1 VSGADLLRRA
11 AEALRTHA
19 QAATAGPWN
28 ADPAEIYG
36 DTIATW
42 VAESLNGSLPDAGAA
57 NSRFI
62 ALMHPGVALALAD
75 LLDRDA
81 GLVDGFV
88 NMMAAT
94 PELRDVVAEAQ
105 GEAAQSASV
114 AESAEQVFAVQFALA
129 RAILREPPP

>member
-1 VSGADLLRRA
+1 MSGADLLRRA
-11 AEALRTHA
+11 AEALRSHA

-75 LLDRDA
+75 LLDREAETIANAVDA
-81 GLVDGFV
+81 W
-88 NMMAAT
+88 N
-94 PELRDVVAEAQ
+94 RDPSYINEKLGGVEAHT
-105 GEAAQSASV
+105 EHMFEEV
-114 AESAEQVFAVQFALA
+114 LALS
-129 RAILREPPP
+129 REILRERR